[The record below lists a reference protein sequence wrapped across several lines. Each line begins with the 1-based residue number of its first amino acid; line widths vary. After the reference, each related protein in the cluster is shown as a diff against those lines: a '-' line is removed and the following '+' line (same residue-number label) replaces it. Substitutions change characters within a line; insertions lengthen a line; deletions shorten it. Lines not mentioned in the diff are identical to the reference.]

1 MNSARHHIASL
12 LLPVLALVAG
22 AGRTVSAQAA
32 RDHNVVLIIT
42 DGFRWQEL
50 FNGADS
56 ALLTKEH
63 GGVEDTLGLRRQFW
77 RATPEARRET
87 LLPFIWGTI
96 GKQGQI
102 WGNQQK
108 GSVAQIVNSFRFSYP
123 GYNEILTGKF
133 DPRIDSNEYPPN
145 PNVTVFEWLS
155 HRPGFDG
162 KVAAFG
168 TWDAF
173 PRIFNRDRAKKLFL
187 RAEWERPFDNPVS
200 DNQRLLNEQYATV
213 TREWGTYMGLDG
225 LMAPVVREYVTRHQ
239 PRVLYLG
246 YGETD
251 EFAHDGRYDRT
262 LASAHAVDYFIGNLW
277 KTMQA
282 MPRYK
287 GKTTFI
293 ISTDHGRG
301 SGLKAWRDHD
311 HDVDGAENIWIALI
325 GPGVKPLGERSNAE
339 KVTQSQIA
347 ATVAAAVGEDY
358 AGAVPGVGASLI
370 PR

>member
-1 MNSARHHIASL
+1 MPVLRFLARAI
-12 LLPVLALVAG
+12 LPVLALVAG
-22 AGRTVSAQAA
+22 AGNSLAAQAPA

-56 ALLTKEH
+56 TLLTREH
-63 GGVEDTLGLRRQFW
+63 GGVEDTLGLRTQFW
-77 RATPEARRET
+77 RPTPEARRET
-87 LLPFIWGTI
+87 LLPFLWGTI

-102 WGNQQK
+102 FGNQAK
-108 GSVAQIVNSFRFSYP
+108 GSVAQITNTFKFSYP
-123 GYNEILTGKF
+123 GYNEILTGRF

-155 HRPGFDG
+155 NRSGFEG

-173 PRIFNRDRAKKLFL
+173 PRIFNRDRATKLFL
-187 RAEWERPFDNPVS
+187 RAEWERPFDTPRS
-200 DNQRLLNEQYATV
+200 DVERLLNQQYATV

-225 LMAPVVREYVTRHQ
+225 LMAPVVREYVKRHQ
-239 PRVLYLG
+239 PRALYLG

-251 EFAHDGRYDRT
+251 EFAHDKRYDRM
-262 LASAHAVDYFIGNLW
+262 LASAHAVDYFIGDLW
-277 KTMQA
+277 RTMQA
-282 MPRYK
+282 MPQYK

-301 SGLKAWRDHD
+301 NGARWTDHGA
-311 HDVDGAENIWIALI
+311 DVDGAENIWLAMI
-325 GPGVKPLGERSNAE
+325 GPGIAPLGERTNVG

-347 ATVAAAVGEDY
+347 ATLARAVGEDY
-358 AGAVPGVGASLI
+358 AGMVEGVGQPI
-370 PR
+370 PPK